1 MWAEFLAAA
10 ACAVGA
16 IAASQSVVRSGG
28 PAILLRL
35 SVFGFVL
42 GGFGAGLWWAWW
54 AGRAWEFRIGFQIVA
69 SCVVPT
75 ANYSHP
81 IRIVFLWDRSFLG
94 MGFSKFGF
102 VCVGVFHW
110 HRHEVSDSHMEGP
123 VHFECFVLFRFVCGV
138 DFFPRLCS
146 DGRSWFRS
154 PQEEASGAHARAA
167 QYWACTR
174 NILIGAHYSAPN
186 RNSNKWIVGNESLQ
200 NNSRQ

>member
-1 MWAEFLAAA
+1 M
-10 ACAVGA
+10 
-16 IAASQSVVRSGG
+16 
-28 PAILLRL
+28 
-35 SVFGFVL
+35 
-42 GGFGAGLWWAWW
+42 
-54 AGRAWEFRIGFQIVA
+54 A

-146 DGRSWFRS
+146 DGRS
-154 PQEEASGAHARAA
+154 
-167 QYWACTR
+167 
-174 NILIGAHYSAPN
+174 
-186 RNSNKWIVGNESLQ
+186 
-200 NNSRQ
+200 